1 MFKVVPTFRPISDI
15 ITYFHSLTSMPG
27 LDFFTKR
34 SEPKARRKPSPV
46 SVDVDT
52 YGESRTG
59 MSTPQSTLFPRSPQS
74 AVFPGEPDV
83 YYNARLDPQNYL
95 EGPLSWNPAT
105 RLRQML
111 ARPGIVVRKA

>member
-1 MFKVVPTFRPISDI
+1 MSKFVLTFRPIFAI
-15 ITYFHSLTSMPG
+15 FTYFHSLTSMPG

-34 SEPKARRKPSPV
+34 SEPKASRHRPSVFVDVEAAGESHTGKSSPLYTPSPG
-46 SVDVDT
+46 D
-52 YGESRTG
+52 
-59 MSTPQSTLFPRSPQS
+59 
-74 AVFPGEPDV
+74 PDV

-111 ARPGIVVRKA
+111 ARPGIVVRGLY